1 MKNFAQFEALTNIEN
16 IRLVALR
23 RWFNKTSPNQGEEA
37 IFYEDLVE
45 LVLLSIEYK
54 KNYGKDVLP
63 KLIRERDLNELG
75 MTIRREGTFLTIKD
89 SEELRE
95 GLIVYRRES
104 RVMFRERKYLII
116 MENGETILIQE
127 KV

>member
-1 MKNFAQFEALTNIEN
+1 MVKFQQGLDFLKIDNLILKSLT
-16 IRLVALR
+16 
-23 RWFNKTSPNQGEEA
+23 RWYKEEDQNKRPH
-37 IFYEDLVE
+37 IFDEDLVE

-75 MTIRREGTFLTIKD
+75 RTIRREGTFLTIKD

>member
-1 MKNFAQFEALTNIEN
+1 MVKFQQGLDFLKIDNLIVKSLTRWHKGEDQNI
-16 IRLVALR
+16 
-23 RWFNKTSPNQGEEA
+23 KPH
-37 IFYEDLVE
+37 IFDEVLVE
-45 LVLLSIEYK
+45 LVLHSIEYK

-63 KLIRERDLNELG
+63 KLIRERDLNGLG
-75 MTIRREGTFLTIKD
+75 TTIRREGTFLTIKD

-104 RVMFRERKYLII
+104 RVMFRERKYLVI